1 MQGKLTF
8 SHRPE
13 SWGLAELWSQSLKP
27 TRKRRVHNS
36 NRLFSSHRKSNLII
50 KTPRKLKDLS
60 VLYFNVSTGKV
71 TEEVGREL
79 AFESWVQ
86 VRLYY

>member
-8 SHRPE
+8 SHSPE
-13 SWGLAELWSQSLKP
+13 SWVLVEFWSQALTP
-27 TRKRRVHNS
+27 IRKRRDQNS

-50 KTPRKLKDLS
+50 KTPRKVKDLS
-60 VLYFNVSTGKV
+60 VLYFNMSTGKV
-71 TEEVGREL
+71 IKQVGRKL

-86 VRLYY
+86 VRLHS